1 MHSLLHF
8 YLDNNMK
15 RFTHILEKPWTYM
28 ILDYFSTV
36 LHVTALML
44 FILSKWSFFFVYLS
58 MCRF

>member
-1 MHSLLHF
+1 
-8 YLDNNMK
+8 MK